1 MNALPL
7 ATIARRWGWPFAVAL
22 ALTITLPVLAQPERS
37 SDEALLY
44 RLEREGG
51 RLVEQ
56 HRTAGNLRGQL
67 SRAACEIPLAPV
79 SDRALPPA
87 EVIRAAEG
95 GVVVI
100 GEFYLCDKCSRQHLG
115 TASGFF
121 LTESGALATCYHVV
135 SRTNTTGIV
144 VLTRDGRILPV
155 TGVLAANRAAD
166 VAVLQV
172 EGRDFTPLPLSTNAP
187 AGMPVLVLSH
197 PDAHFF
203 SATSGMVSRYFTL
216 TRRKQTTTW
225 MAITAGFAKGS
236 SGAPVLDAHGNVV
249 GLVDNTESIYYD
261 DSRRKQ
267 QQDLQM
273 VINNCAPAAALL
285 NLVKPPKT
293 ARQDGTAAAQ

>member
-7 ATIARRWGWPFAVAL
+7 AAFSRCRRWPSATLLAL
-22 ALTITLPVLAQPERS
+22 AIALPAFAQPERS
-37 SDEALLY
+37 SDEALLA

-51 RLVEQ
+51 KLVEQ
-56 HRTAGNLRGQL
+56 HRTAGNLRAQL
-67 SRAACEIPLAPV
+67 SRASCELPLAPV
-79 SDRALPPA
+79 GARPLPTA
-87 EVIRAAEG
+87 EVIHTAESS
-95 GVVVI
+95 VVVI

-121 LTESGALATCYHVV
+121 VTDSGALATCYHVV
-135 SRTNTTGIV
+135 SRTNTTGLV

-155 TGVLAANRAAD
+155 TGVLAANRASD
-166 VAVLQV
+166 VAILQV
-172 EGRDFTPLPLSTNAP
+172 EGRGFTPLPLSTNAP
-187 AGMPVLVLSH
+187 MGMPVLVLSH

-216 TRRKQTTTW
+216 TRRKRPTTW

-236 SGAPVLDAHGNVV
+236 SGAPVLDAQGNVV

-261 DSRRKQ
+261 DSRRNR

-285 NLVKPPKT
+285 ELVKPPKPVR
-293 ARQDGTAAAQ
+293 AAATAAAR